1 MSNEY
6 YERAG
11 RLVNENAWDKMWGRD
26 KDQLAQKAHESIVE
40 FVMALA
46 PNADPSVVE
55 AKIENFIAELISG
68 FNTGD

>member
-1 MSNEY
+1 MSEL

-11 RLVNENAWDKMWGRD
+11 RLVNENTWDKMWGRD
-26 KDQLAQKAHESIVE
+26 KDQLAQKAHESLAE

-55 AKIENFIAELISG
+55 AKIEKAISQVISG
-68 FNTGD
+68 FNTGE